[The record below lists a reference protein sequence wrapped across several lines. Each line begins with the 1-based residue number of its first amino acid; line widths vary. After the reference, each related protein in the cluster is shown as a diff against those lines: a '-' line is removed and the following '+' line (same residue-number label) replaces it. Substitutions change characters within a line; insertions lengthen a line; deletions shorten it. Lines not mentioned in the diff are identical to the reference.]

1 MIATHFPV
9 LQVILPLIAAPIMVL
24 ARRGAIAWLLAVI
37 VSWAGL
43 FISLALLARA
53 ADGSVISYAIGNWPP
68 PWGIEYRIDR
78 VNAFLLTLVS
88 LISAVVVV
96 YSRLSVAAEV
106 PRERHYLFYAL
117 YSLCLAGLLG
127 ITITGDAF
135 NLFVFLEIASL
146 SSYVLIAL
154 GRDRRALMAA
164 YQYLIMGTIGATF
177 IVIGV
182 GLLYLMTGTLNM
194 ADMAVRLR
202 GVTEVRPVLAA
213 LACWYPKWSGRALDE
228 RATRTATWMLGAGA
242 VVAFA
247 PLLRLGLLGMPPRVY
262 TYAAGQG
269 WSALNALAGAGVLLT
284 GAGLVLAGRLLAQGR
299 KRGRRVGANPWQGG
313 TLEWSAPSPPPPYN
327 FTYVPAVEQRYPLWT
342 SAAPP
347 PGTALGTDQRWALVT
362 SPRDARPWCA
372 TRVAG
377 DSIWPL
383 ALAAVLAATLMSAV
397 PVPIT
402 MPLGAALIALVTL
415 RWRGEREREV
425 L

>member
-182 GLLYLMTGTLNM
+182 G
-194 ADMAVRLR
+194 
-202 GVTEVRPVLAA
+202 
-213 LACWYPKWSGRALDE
+213 
-228 RATRTATWMLGAGA
+228 
-242 VVAFA
+242 
-247 PLLRLGLLGMPPRVY
+247 
-262 TYAAGQG
+262 Q
-269 WSALNALAGAGVLLT
+269 
-284 GAGLVLAGRLLAQGR
+284 
-299 KRGRRVGANPWQGG
+299 
-313 TLEWSAPSPPPPYN
+313 
-327 FTYVPAVEQRYPLWT
+327 
-342 SAAPP
+342 
-347 PGTALGTDQRWALVT
+347 
-362 SPRDARPWCA
+362 
-372 TRVAG
+372 
-377 DSIWPL
+377 
-383 ALAAVLAATLMSAV
+383 
-397 PVPIT
+397 
-402 MPLGAALIALVTL
+402 
-415 RWRGEREREV
+415 
-425 L
+425 